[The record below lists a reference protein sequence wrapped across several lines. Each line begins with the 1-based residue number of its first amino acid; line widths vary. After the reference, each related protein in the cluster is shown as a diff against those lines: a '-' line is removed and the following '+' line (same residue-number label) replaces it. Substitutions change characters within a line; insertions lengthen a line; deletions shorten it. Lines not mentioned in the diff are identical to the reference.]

1 MKKII
6 VMIFIILL
14 VLITGNVKAEGQTTD
29 DISKL
34 EAEIKGLLKTV
45 SPSILKVVTENHRKN
60 FATGIAI
67 DPSHV
72 ISNINV
78 VKRPYKYVYIETVK
92 GKRFAAK
99 VVGKDTASSL
109 ILLKINENALTPI
122 KHARTCE
129 VGDWIALVGAFYN
142 EFPSI
147 YQGILSSESEEQLIL
162 NAPVVPGSSGG
173 AAVNK
178 KGELIGVIRGRVG
191 FAVGPDYT
199 FRDHSGE
206 IHIEIPKSLHKDLC
220 AAVPVVKVLDIYRD
234 LKKYGKVRRG
244 WLGVQMD
251 FKDGKVQIVQVVKNS
266 PAEKA
271 GIRKGDFIKK
281 INGKTIK
288 DTGEVVKI
296 VREFKP
302 EQEVKMELTREN
314 TPQSALVVIGEYGE
328 GEPRIAR
335 AYSYSTSTGKRV
347 EAPFPEFREA
357 LPVLEN
363 FVYQLE
369 GNRILGVDATV
380 LTPELAKEFNI
391 GQEFGLMISRVY
403 KNTAAQK
410 AGFRPADIIVKVGNQ
425 PITNNTDLR
434 RVLDEL
440 EDNEATVVELY
451 RKGEMKKIK
460 VVPDKRE
467 GFGIMFDRFRGKMKD
482 INIRIDEEKS
492 KEIEELARKEHQK
505 LKQIQEKYLKEF
517 EKIKQKE
524 LEKYKIQMENMIK
537 EQEKMRKEV
546 EKLKQELEK
555 EKKEKEKQ
563 KEQTTTKI

>member
-14 VLITGNVKAEGQTTD
+14 VLITGNIKAEGQTTN

-34 EAEIKGLLKTV
+34 EAEIKGILNTV

-67 DPSHV
+67 SPNHV
-72 ISNINV
+72 ISNINI
-78 VKRPYKYVYIETVK
+78 VKRPYKYIYIETVK
-92 GKRFAAK
+92 GKKFTAK
-99 VVGKDTASSL
+99 VVGKDSASSL
-109 ILLKINENALTPI
+109 ILLKINENVLTPI
-122 KHARTCE
+122 KYARASE
-129 VGDWIALVGAFYN
+129 VGDWIALVGAFYK

-147 YQGILSSESEEQLIL
+147 YQGILSSESGEQLIL
-162 NAPVVPGSSGG
+162 NAPVVPGSAGG

-191 FAVGPDYT
+191 FAVSPDYT
-199 FRDHSGE
+199 FKDHSGE
-206 IHIEIPKSLHKDLC
+206 IRIEIPKSLHKDLC

-251 FKDGKVQIVQVVKNS
+251 IKNGKVQILDVVENS

-288 DTGEVVKI
+288 NTGEVVKI

-302 EQEVKMELTREN
+302 EQKVKMELTREN
-314 TPQSALVVIGEYGE
+314 KPQSALVVIGELKE
-328 GEPRIAR
+328 GKRMVAR
-335 AYSYSTSTGKRV
+335 SSRSYSKRSV
-347 EAPFPEFREA
+347 NEPFPEFRET

-363 FVYQLE
+363 FVYRI
-369 GNRILGVDATV
+369 GGSRILGVEVAP
-380 LTPELAKEFNI
+380 LTPELAKEFSVEE
-391 GQEFGLMISRVY
+391 GTGLMITRVH
-403 KNTAAQK
+403 KATTAEK
-410 AGFRPADIIVKVGNQ
+410 AGLRPADIIVKVGNQ
-425 PITNNTDLR
+425 RINNNNDLR
-434 RVLDEL
+434 KALDEL
-440 EDNEATVVELY
+440 EDNEAVPVELY
-451 RKGEMKKIK
+451 RKGKIKKIEL
-460 VVPDKRE
+460 VPDKRQ
-467 GFGIMFDRFRGKMKD
+467 GFGFIFERFRDTMKD
-482 INIRIDEEKS
+482 INVQIGDEEKQ
-492 KEIEELARKEHQK
+492 KIEEQTRKEYEK
-505 LKQIQEKYLKEF
+505 LRQIREKYLNEF
-517 EKIKQKE
+517 EMIKQRE
-524 LEKYKIQMENMIK
+524 LEKYKMQMQNMFK
-537 EQEKMRKEV
+537 EQEKMRKEI
-546 EKLKQELEK
+546 EILRQELEK